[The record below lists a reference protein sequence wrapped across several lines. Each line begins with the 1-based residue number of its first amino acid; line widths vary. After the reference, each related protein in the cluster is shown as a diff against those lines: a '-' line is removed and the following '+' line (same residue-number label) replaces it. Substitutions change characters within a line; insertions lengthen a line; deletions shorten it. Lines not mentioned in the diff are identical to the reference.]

1 MVCILAFVGN
11 YIIPALGAATGSDTD
26 HFNLYIKNMDEEKS
40 LFGLMFG
47 LMFVNGLQANLGMQ
61 VVKNENAV
69 FKQSTMLFSIPI
81 LWL

>member
-1 MVCILAFVGN
+1 
-11 YIIPALGAATGSDTD
+11 
-26 HFNLYIKNMDEEKS
+26 
-40 LFGLMFG
+40 MFG

-61 VVKNENAV
+61 VVRNENAV